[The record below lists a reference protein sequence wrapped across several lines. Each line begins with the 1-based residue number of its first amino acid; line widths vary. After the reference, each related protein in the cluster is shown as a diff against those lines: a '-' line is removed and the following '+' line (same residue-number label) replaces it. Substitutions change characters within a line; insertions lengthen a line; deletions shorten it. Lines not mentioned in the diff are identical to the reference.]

1 MWRPVPE
8 QPRVAGRLPPADSD
22 LSPPSHVA
30 GQHSVR
36 SGEGRREGHV
46 MRSSKSCRALT
57 FVPVKRLSL
66 LRFTAQRGRPGVK
79 VVELGYHQ
87 GLVLAVVLGVPAA
100 TCPECQGPVP
110 CPPRPTQCWVEPS
123 AAGPRGPPALSLTIC
138 QFLFCHAL
146 GRRSLF
152 VPACGPCSDKRRQAS
167 SLSCFLIFLGPRSR
181 SWETYA

>member
-1 MWRPVPE
+1 
-8 QPRVAGRLPPADSD
+8 
-22 LSPPSHVA
+22 
-30 GQHSVR
+30 
-36 SGEGRREGHV
+36 

-57 FVPVKRLSL
+57 FIPVKRLSL
-66 LRFTAQRGRPGVK
+66 LRFMAQRGRPGVK

-123 AAGPRGPPALSLTIC
+123 AAGPRGPPALSLTTC